1 MKLLV
6 FSQTPP
12 SSAAQRAIAKL
23 MRASS
28 GAETRDEPPEDAE
41 IIDCYH
47 VDCGQSEQMSDADR
61 FRWKH
66 AWFVMRACAE
76 AIWRRV
82 RFDIRHLYYV
92 PAPGR
97 RPALYRDWMILAFCR
112 SVFPHVVCD
121 WQRTGLGDWL
131 KREGTLF
138 ERWVTHRLLRHPALS
153 LSDDVLTMR
162 DGLWF
167 VSRENWIV
175 EPPGRRPTGTDP
187 DSR

>member
-1 MKLLV
+1 
-6 FSQTPP
+6 
-12 SSAAQRAIAKL
+12 
-23 MRASS
+23 MRAT
-28 GAETRDEPPEDAE
+28 GGVDPRGEPPEDAE

-47 VDCGQSEQMSDADR
+47 VDCGQSEQMSDAVR

-66 AWFVMRACAE
+66 AFFVLHACLE

-97 RPALYRDWMILAFCR
+97 RPALYRDWIVMALCR
-112 SVFPHVVCD
+112 AIFPHVICD

-131 KREGTLF
+131 KRDATWF
-138 ERWVTHRLLRHPALS
+138 ERWLTHRLLGEPTLS

-175 EPPGRRPTGTDP
+175 PARERAFSETAP
-187 DSR
+187 DSS